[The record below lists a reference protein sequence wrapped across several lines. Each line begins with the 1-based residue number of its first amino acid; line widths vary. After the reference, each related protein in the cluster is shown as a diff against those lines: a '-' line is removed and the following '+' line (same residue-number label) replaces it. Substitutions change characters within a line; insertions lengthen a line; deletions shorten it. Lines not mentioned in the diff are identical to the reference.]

1 MNTLV
6 PTGPHEPSPD
16 AFDVS
21 VVIAT
26 RNRGQLLARA
36 LASVMAQR
44 YLRVQALVVDDG
56 SRPEE
61 AALVDTAVRN
71 SVRAGGPVAQLVRL
85 PSRPV
90 GHGPSFAR
98 NSGAALA
105 TGRLLAFLDDD
116 DEWTE
121 PLHLQRCAASLS
133 AAPDATELL
142 LGDQRALHA
151 DGSEHPGPLWLRGL
165 EHHLH
170 TPPDAHGA
178 READVDTLLAAGGL
192 CHLNTVVMPRR
203 FFLALGGFDERLRYE
218 EDRDLLLRA
227 LDAAQRVLYQPAPV
241 GIHHIPDRQRR
252 DNVTTSLSE
261 HDKRLA
267 QLLLLDK
274 ALLCSRRPACRHHA
288 RRAKGTVLKHLAV
301 QLAQARRPRDAQAYR
316 MQALGLDFSLKWLA
330 YTALGAL
337 RTIGA
342 PA

>member
-1 MNTLV
+1 MN
-6 PTGPHEPSPD
+6 PPAEPSPREQPTD

-26 RNRGQLLARA
+26 RNRGQLLSRA
-36 LASVMAQR
+36 LASVTAQR
-44 YLRVQALVVDDG
+44 HLRVQAVVVDDG

-61 AALVDTAVRN
+61 SALVDAAL
-71 SVRAGGPVAQLVRL
+71 RAAGPAAQGLRL
-85 PSRPV
+85 PARPA

-133 AAPDATELL
+133 AAPDAAELL
-142 LGDQRALHA
+142 LGDQRALHP
-151 DGSEHPGPLWLRGL
+151 DGTEHPGPLWLRGL
-165 EHHLH
+165 EQRLR
-170 TPPDAHGA
+170 TPSDAQGA

-203 FFLALGGFDERLRYE
+203 FFQALGGFDERLRYE

-227 LDAAQRVLYQPAPV
+227 VDAAQRVLYQPAPI
-241 GIHHIPDRQRR
+241 GIHHIPDRSRCG
-252 DNVTTSLSE
+252 NVTTSMSA

-274 ALLCSRRPACRHHA
+274 ALLCSQRPACRRHA
-288 RRAKGTVLKHLAV
+288 RHAKGMVLKHLAV
-301 QLAQARRPRDAQAYR
+301 QLAQARRPREAQAYR
-316 MQALGLDFSLKWLA
+316 VQALCLDFSLKWLA